1 MKNLIP
7 LITAVLLGLAAVF
20 AVSKT
25 MKPEEKKA
33 AEEPV
38 EVLALSRN
46 LKDGDTLDTN
56 NTKVKYVSPNDVPQ
70 RAVPATDSQFVI
82 GQKLKHAVK
91 ENEYLLYSDLE
102 LDYSYSGNLNT
113 NEWGVPVTFA
123 DRTILTMI
131 HPGDKIAIAA
141 TFKYEKETR
150 GIGGDESNVSTEVV
164 EVTMVPDWLLNVE
177 VREIRGSTVLL
188 GLKPEEALKLTVL
201 QKKAKLYPLMK
212 SKKSN
217 AGDQC
222 PPMVQG
228 DYLNTLAREQ
238 ENVK

>member
-25 MKPEEKKA
+25 MKPEEEKA
-33 AEEPV
+33 SESQM

-46 LKDGDTLDTN
+46 LGDGDMLDKN
-56 NTKVKYVSPNDVPQ
+56 NIKTKYVSVNDVPQ
-70 RAVPATDSQFVI
+70 RAVPASNKQFVI
-82 GQKLKHAVK
+82 GQKLKHDVK

-113 NEWGVPVTFA
+113 GEWGVPVSFA

-131 HPGDKIAIAA
+131 RPGDKIAIAA

-150 GIGGDESNVSTEVV
+150 GIGGDESNVSTEIV

-212 SKKSN
+212 SKKSD
-217 AGDQC
+217 GQDTC

-228 DYLNTLAREQ
+228 DYLNTLARER